1 MDRTEAQLKRRLNED
16 QELNYPD
23 FEQMWGRME
32 QARYASSKGS
42 SRAGAGSP
50 IRHRNWRKITV
61 AASFSVVLMAVP
73 VYAAVQYDWG
83 NLLNHRSGVQAAL
96 EQNLGQ
102 PIGQT
107 ITKDGVTLTL
117 HTALSDENRT
127 VILYSL
133 DVGGDKGNGMWNV
146 NGMSLKVAKGNGDDN
161 EYNYQQW
168 DEKNKRYNGYF
179 ETNWSPGQET
189 VKVSLTATGIQSYSQ
204 QEVDLKLDTDSPER
218 QSFPVNRDGLESFS
232 VQPFKEGNERLMLST
247 AAIFNDQGAKS
258 LAYPQ
263 IIAYRGGEPVKN
275 SQPGAMGRPG
285 DNGEYTSLQ
294 YYNPVDVPQ
303 AETAYKLSYTKL
315 ERNIEGPWTF
325 DFELSKQKM
334 AGATMKTSLD
344 LPLEA
349 EDASNRIEQM
359 VVTPTQIRVSIRTK
373 AKFAELPYVNY
384 TLEVG
389 GRKLEGGLWYS
400 TSEDKDLRTLRF
412 ERPVDLE
419 ITKTTPMTLVGNYK
433 VTRHEDDK
441 KPLKLTNISSEKQT
455 LIRQTGGYP
464 VQWTYYMRGADL
476 YVEMKSDDPHFGGVN
491 QTHIGTGKDRIL
503 GKILTVGFRGD
514 GNNHSI
520 DVYKDFKGTEASIY
534 MFFYSTNEPDKETR
548 VQLQG
553 Q

>member
-1 MDRTEAQLKRRLNED
+1 MDRTEAQLKRRLNEN

-32 QARYASSKGS
+32 QAGYASSKGS
-42 SRAGAGSP
+42 SRAGANSP
-50 IRHRNWRKITV
+50 VRHRNWRKITV

-73 VYAAVQYDWG
+73 VYAAVQVDWG

-96 EQNLGQ
+96 AQNLGQ
-102 PIGQT
+102 PLGQT
-107 ITKDGVTLTL
+107 VTKDGVTLTL

-146 NGMSLKVAKGNGDDN
+146 NGMSLKDTNGNGDDN
-161 EYNYQQW
+161 EYYYQQW

-218 QSFPVNRDGLESFS
+218 QNFQVHRDGLESFS
-232 VQPFKEGNERLMLST
+232 VQPFKEGNEQLMLST
-247 AAIFNDQGAKS
+247 AAVFNNPEAKS

-263 IIAYRGGEPVKN
+263 IIAYRDGEPVKN
-275 SQPGAMGRPG
+275 SQAGAMGKPG

-294 YYNPVDVPQ
+294 YYKPGDVPK
-303 AETAYKLSYTKL
+303 ADTTYKLSYTKL
-315 ERNIEGPWTF
+315 ERNIDGPWTF

-334 AGATMKTSLD
+334 AGATMKTALD

-349 EDASNRIEQM
+349 EDTTNKIEQM
-359 VVTPTQIRVSIRTK
+359 VVTPTQVRVSIRTK

-384 TLEVG
+384 RLEVG
-389 GRKLEGGLWYS
+389 GQKLEGGLWYS

-441 KPLKLTNISSEKQT
+441 KPLELTNISSEKQT

-476 YVEMKSDDPHFGGVN
+476 YVETKSDDPNFGGVN

-503 GKILTVGFRGD
+503 GKIVTVNFRGN